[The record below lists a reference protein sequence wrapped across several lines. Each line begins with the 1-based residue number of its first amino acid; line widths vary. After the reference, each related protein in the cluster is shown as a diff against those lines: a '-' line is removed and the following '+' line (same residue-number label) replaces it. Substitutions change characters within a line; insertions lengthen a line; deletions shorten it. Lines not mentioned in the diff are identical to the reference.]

1 MRAKALPL
9 RSNAPEP
16 FGGDPWLAPYRGVLA
31 RRASGFRRR
40 LAEVTANGTLS
51 LTDFADGHLV
61 FGLHRSGSHWIC
73 REWAPRAEGIA
84 LVGDFSEWR
93 ETDEFRFHRLSGGIW
108 ELIVPES
115 ALRPGQHYHLAI
127 RWAGGAGNRLPVYAR
142 DVVQDPETRI
152 FSALVP
158 EKSRYRFRHPLP
170 PPVAAPLIYE
180 AHVGMAQEE
189 PRVGTFDEF
198 RRLTLPRIAAAGYN
212 TVQLMAVMGHPY
224 YGSFGYHVANF
235 FAVSRRFGTPDDFRA
250 LVDEAHRLGLR
261 VIIDLVHSHAVR
273 NEVEGPAAIDGS
285 RSLYFHQDARGE
297 HRQWDSL
304 CFDYGRR
311 EVLKLLLSNCRYYLE
326 EFRIDGF
333 RFDGVTSMLYRDHG
347 LGRAFCSYEDYF
359 GGNVDEEALTYL
371 ALANRLIHTLR
382 PDALTIAED
391 VSGMPGLAAREGEG
405 AVGFDCR
412 MAMGVSDLWF
422 KLFDRPDEEWDLFAL
437 YHELVN
443 RRRDEKVISYVECHD
458 QAIVGGQT
466 AIFRLAGAAMYF
478 AMRRDSGDPAIDRA
492 VALHK
497 MIRLATAA
505 AAGHGYLNFMG
516 NEFGHP
522 EWIDF
527 PREGNGWSYHYARRQ
542 WSLVDDPSLRYGALR
557 DFDRAMMKQVVGS
570 PEFYAAPPQ
579 IVRIDNEK
587 KILIFERAGFW
598 FLFNFHPTESF
609 CDYAFEARAG
619 EYETV
624 LDSDAVEFGG
634 FARRIPDQHY
644 FTQPECFGAML
655 RVYLPC
661 RSALVLELR

>member
-1 MRAKALPL
+1 MSAFPL

-16 FGGDPWLAPYRGVLA
+16 FGGDPWLAPFRGVLA
-31 RRASGFRRR
+31 RRAAEFRRR
-40 LAEVTANGTLS
+40 LDELTAGGSRRLA
-51 LTDFADGHLV
+51 DFADAHLV

-73 REWAPRAEGIA
+73 REWAPRAEAVA
-84 LVGDFSEWR
+84 LVGDFSGWEER
-93 ETDEFRFHRLSGGIW
+93 DEFRFHRLSGGVW
-108 ELIVPES
+108 ELIVPAS
-115 ALRPGQHYHLAI
+115 ALSPGQHYHLFV
-127 RWAGGAGNRLPVYAR
+127 RWRGGAGSRLPVYAR
-142 DVVQDPETRI
+142 EVVQDEETKI

-158 EKSRYRFRHPLP
+158 EERRRFRFRHPAP
-170 PPVAAPLIYE
+170 PAPAAPLIYE

-189 PRVGTFDEF
+189 PRIGSFDEF
-198 RRLTLPRIAAAGYN
+198 RRLTLPRIAAGGYN

-235 FAVSRRFGTPDDFRA
+235 FAVARRFGTSDEFRA

-273 NEVEGPAAIDGS
+273 NEAEGPAAIDGS
-285 RSLYFHQDARGE
+285 RSLYFHQDERGE

-304 CFDYGRR
+304 CFDYGRE

-326 EFRIDGF
+326 EFRVDGF

-347 LGRAFCSYEDYF
+347 LGRAFCGYGDYF
-359 GGNVDEEALTYL
+359 GGNVDEDALTYL
-371 ALANRLIHTLR
+371 ALANRLIHELR

-391 VSGMPGLAAREGEG
+391 VSGMPGLAARSGEG
-405 AVGFDCR
+405 AVGFDFR

-422 KLFDRPDEEWDLFAL
+422 KLFDLPDEAWDMFSLH
-437 YHELVN
+437 HELVN

-466 AIFRLAGAAMYF
+466 AMFRLAGASMYSS
-478 AMRRDSGDPAIDRA
+478 MRRDSGDASVDRA

-497 MIRLATAA
+497 MVRLATAA

-527 PREGNGWSYHYARRQ
+527 PREGNGWSYRYARRQ
-542 WSLVDDPSLRYGALR
+542 WSLADDPTLRYGAL
-557 DFDRAMMKQVVGS
+557 DAFDRAMLSVVGEAS
-570 PEFYAAPPQ
+570 FYAAPVQ
-579 IVRIDNEK
+579 TVRIDNEA

-598 FLFNFHPTESF
+598 FLFNFHPTASR
-609 CDYAFEARAG
+609 CDYSFEARAG

-624 LDSDAVEFGG
+624 LDSDAPEFGG
-634 FARRIPDQHY
+634 FARRTPDQHY
-644 FTQPECFGAML
+644 FTQPERFGAML

-661 RSALVLELR
+661 RSALVLKLR